1 MNVTPQKHMAQIV
14 WCLTYCVVHVIT
26 PTDNV
31 DNNDNECS
39 KLETLNVITI
49 NIKTMEEK
57 LVETIIN
64 II

>member
-1 MNVTPQKHMAQIV
+1 MNVTPPKHMAHTV
-14 WCLTYCVVHVIT
+14 WSLTYCVFHVIT

-31 DNNDNECS
+31 DYNDNECS

-49 NIKTMEEK
+49 NSKTMEEQ
-57 LVETIIN
+57 LLETIIN